1 MKGMCMDKTTLGSA
15 ILERLS
21 YINEGVKQFRSGA
34 VLYSEEPYGIL
45 YELNETMLRVVS
57 KLSKSGH
64 MVYAVV
70 SWRYQMT
77 GGVIMEA
84 TTYLCLQ

>member
-1 MKGMCMDKTTLGSA
+1 MDKITLGSA

-21 YINEGVKQFRSGA
+21 YINEGVKQFRTGI

-45 YELNETMLRVVS
+45 YELTENMKRVVS

-70 SWRYQMT
+70 SGRYQMT
-77 GGVIMEA
+77 GGEVMEA
-84 TTYLCLQ
+84 ATYLCLQ